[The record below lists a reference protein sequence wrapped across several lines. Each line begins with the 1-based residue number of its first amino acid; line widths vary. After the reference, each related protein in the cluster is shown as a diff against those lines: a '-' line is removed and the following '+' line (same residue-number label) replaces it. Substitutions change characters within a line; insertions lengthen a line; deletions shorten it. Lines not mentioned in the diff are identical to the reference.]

1 MKNNYNIYYKIWLIM
16 KKLIEV
22 LSPYFKLIFPLK
34 KNLDINSKFL
44 TIYEL
49 MI

>member
-1 MKNNYNIYYKIWLIM
+1 MVDYEEIDRSSLT
-16 KKLIEV
+16 
-22 LSPYFKLIFPLK
+22 YFKLIFPLK

>member
-22 LSPYFKLIFPLK
+22 LSPYFKLILK